1 MLPTVASSLLTLVL
15 AQAATSAPPGA
26 SSKMT
31 TLSGCI
37 ERDRTAPGQFTFAD
51 SDGISRFRLT
61 GKNLKKF
68 VGQRVEIV
76 GGPPGKRVAFRT
88 GLWPSPNTAA
98 QAGGMDPARAAVA
111 ALPGGASDTAGPLTL
126 PEFRVIQLRS
136 IEGGCG

>member
-1 MLPTVASSLLTLVL
+1 MCSSDLRGEFDLGRSAALSLPQSAVLLRDGFSYVFRIGADNKVVRLKVAIGRRV
-15 AQAATSAPPGA
+15 
-26 SSKMT
+26 
-31 TLSGCI
+31 
-37 ERDRTAPGQFTFAD
+37 DD
-51 SDGISRFRLT
+51 
-61 GKNLKKF
+61 
-68 VGQRVEIV
+68 RVEIV